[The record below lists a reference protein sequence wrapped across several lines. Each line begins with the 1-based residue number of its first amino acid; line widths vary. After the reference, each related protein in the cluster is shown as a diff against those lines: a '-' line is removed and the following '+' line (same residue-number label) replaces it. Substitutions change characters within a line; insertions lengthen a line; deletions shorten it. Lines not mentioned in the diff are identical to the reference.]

1 MTKITYRK
9 IKVNDIPA
17 WRAHFTFGSGVEYD
31 GIQQNLNDLIAQTL
45 KRALGEDDTG
55 ID

>member
-1 MTKITYRK
+1 VTKIVYRK
-9 IKVNDIPA
+9 IKVNGIPA

-31 GIQQNLNDLIAQTL
+31 GIQQNLNDLIAQTF
-45 KRALGEDDTG
+45 KYALHDNDNG